1 MFDNYERKLHKCI
14 AKFIKRANKDYP
26 DWSESRD
33 NGEWEIDLNEFDD
46 MCDVIFDIIKTTS
59 CDEASKQ
66 MLDDILFGI
75 ARDNECSRIVAML
88 LDYPEWYELLC
99 KKVLSTDYINAK
111 WQFAESLKDCSGKD
125 EIRELIFDFLQ
136 VDNEYTQRLAL
147 QSLAYIYPDK
157 AEEYAIDFWWRDKYK
172 DDAYASEYQKIVV
185 LHVLHIIHS
194 AELEKYLDLADKS
207 EYRYLKENAEEIRK
221 IME

>member
-1 MFDNYERKLHKCI
+1 M
-14 AKFIKRANKDYP
+14 
-26 DWSESRD
+26 
-33 NGEWEIDLNEFDD
+33 
-46 MCDVIFDIIKTTS
+46 
-59 CDEASKQ
+59 
-66 MLDDILFGI
+66 
-75 ARDNECSRIVAML
+75 
-88 LDYPEWYELLC
+88 
-99 KKVLSTDYINAK
+99 
-111 WQFAESLKDCSGKD
+111 
-125 EIRELIFDFLQ
+125 Q

>member
-14 AKFIKRANKDYP
+14 ANFIKRANKDYP
-26 DWSESRD
+26 DWSESRY

-111 WQFAESLKDCSGKD
+111 WQFAESLKDCNGKD

-157 AEEYAIDFWWRDKYK
+157 AEEYAIDFCGEINIRMMLMHQSTKRLWYFMCCILFIRLNLKNIWIWRIKVNI
-172 DDAYASEYQKIVV
+172 AI
-185 LHVLHIIHS
+185 
-194 AELEKYLDLADKS
+194 
-207 EYRYLKENAEEIRK
+207 
-221 IME
+221 

>member
-75 ARDNECSRIVAML
+75 ARDNEGSLIVGML
-88 LDYPEWYELLC
+88 LKYPEWYVCLC
-99 KKVLSTDYINAK
+99 RKVLSTDYINAK
-111 WQFAESLKDCSGKD
+111 WQFAETLKDYNGKD
-125 EIRELIFDFLQ
+125 EIRELIFDFYRWIT
-136 VDNEYTQRLAL
+136 N
-147 QSLAYIYPDK
+147 
-157 AEEYAIDFWWRDKYK
+157 
-172 DDAYASEYQKIVV
+172 
-185 LHVLHIIHS
+185 IHS
-194 AELEKYLDLADKS
+194 VLP
-207 EYRYLKENAEEIRK
+207 
-221 IME
+221 